1 MSSANLAIICVAVQS
16 VLAAVLVVGEVSG
29 RLRLPYSK
37 FGTGVGVNSQTG
49 LALAYTTPIIIY
61 VAFWI
66 EGGAPQSPYHLVV
79 LGTFLFHFI
88 RRILEILFVST
99 YSRPTSLRAL
109 VPIAL
114 LYGGAAASS
123 AFFQVHTS
131 AQPTS
136 SPTFVLG
143 TVVFG
148 LGELLNGYHH
158 WLLGRLRLQGVHTYV
173 APHGGLFGWVASPHY
188 FGEILSFVGYAMMSD
203 LLPVWGN
210 ALVVFAYLSARA
222 NSTLKWYQGEMPLRI
237 PAGWR
242 RLVPFVY

>member
-1 MSSANLAIICVAVQS
+1 MLSANPAIICVAVQL

-37 FGTGVGVNSQTG
+37 FGNGVGVNSRTG

-61 VAFWI
+61 IAFWI

-88 RRILEILFVST
+88 RRILEILFVNS
-99 YSRPTSLRAL
+99 YSRPTPLRAL

-123 AFFQVHTS
+123 AFFQVH
-131 AQPTS
+131 AAGQPIS
-136 SPTFVLG
+136 NPTFILG

-158 WLLGRLRLQGVHTYV
+158 WLLARLRPPGVHTYV
-173 APHGGLFGWVASPHY
+173 VPRGGLFGWVASPHY

-210 ALVVFAYLSARA
+210 ALVVSAYLSSRA
-222 NSTLKWYQGEMPLRI
+222 NSTLKWYQRKMPRQI
-237 PAGWR
+237 PTGWR
-242 RLVPFVY
+242 RLVPFSY

>member
-1 MSSANLAIICVAVQS
+1 MSANLAITCFGAQL
-16 VLAAVLVVGEVSG
+16 VLAAVMLVGEVSG

-37 FGTGVGVNSQTG
+37 FGTGVGVNSRTG

-79 LGTFLFHFI
+79 LGAFLFHFI
-88 RRILEILFVST
+88 RRILEILFVNS
-99 YSRPTSLRAL
+99 YSRPTPLRAL

-123 AFFQVHTS
+123 AFFQVNT
-131 AQPTS
+131 AGQPTS
-136 SPTFVLG
+136 NPTFMLG
-143 TVVFG
+143 LVVFG

-158 WLLGRLRLQGVHTYV
+158 WLLARLRLPGVHTYV
-173 APHGGLFGWVASPHY
+173 VPRGGLFGWVASPHY

-210 ALVVFAYLSARA
+210 ALVASAYLSSRA
-222 NSTLKWYQGEMPLRI
+222 NSTLKWYRREMPLRI
-237 PAGWR
+237 PTGWR
-242 RLVPFVY
+242 RLVPFAY

>member
-37 FGTGVGVNSQTG
+37 FGTEVGVNSRTG

-61 VAFWI
+61 MAFWI

-79 LGTFLFHFI
+79 LGTFLLHFI
-88 RRILEILFVST
+88 RRILEILFVSS

-131 AQPTS
+131 GQPTS
-136 SPTFVLG
+136 SPTFMLG
-143 TVVFG
+143 AVVFG

-158 WLLGRLRLQGVHTYV
+158 WLLARLRLQGVHTYV
-173 APHGGLFGWVASPHY
+173 VPHGGLFGWVASPHY
-188 FGEILSFVGYAMMSD
+188 FGEVLSFVGYAMMSD

>member
-1 MSSANLAIICVAVQS
+1 MLSTNPAIICIAIQL

-37 FGTGVGVNSQTG
+37 FRTGVGVNSRTG

-61 VAFWI
+61 ITFWI
-66 EGGAPQSPYHLVV
+66 EGGAPQSRYHLIV
-79 LGTFLFHFI
+79 LAAFLLHFI
-88 RRILEILFVST
+88 RRILEILFVNS

-123 AFFQVHTS
+123 AFFQVHT
-131 AQPTS
+131 AGQPTS
-136 SPTFVLG
+136 SPTFMLG

-158 WLLGRLRLQGVHTYV
+158 WLLARLRPPGVRTYV
-173 APHGGLFGWVASPHY
+173 VPRGGLFGWVASPHY
-188 FGEILSFVGYAMMSD
+188 LGEILSFVGYAMMSD

-210 ALVVFAYLSARA
+210 ALVVSAYLSSRA
-222 NSTLKWYQGEMPLRI
+222 NSNLKWYQREMPLRI
-237 PAGWR
+237 PTGWR
-242 RLVPFVY
+242 RLVPFAY